1 MRNLFFK
8 KLLLTSLFFICAGQ
22 IFGQT
27 KNQRDATGR
36 KQGYWEAVDSKGALV
51 YTGNFVDDKPVG
63 EMKRYYP
70 TGGVRV
76 IMNYDAKST
85 KVRARFFWQNGE
97 LAAQGNYI
105 ETKRDSV
112 WLYFS
117 NNTKTIS
124 RRVEYLEGKQHG
136 KEQSFFPEGN
146 IAEEITWENGLKNG
160 PWTQYFK
167 NGQPKLAATYIND
180 KLEGAFTVFSH
191 NGKKEI
197 DGAYRHDARDGE
209 WKHYDETGKLMTTIR
224 YSEGKITNLDE
235 VDAAQQEFFKKLME
249 QEGKIKEPTFEEIM
263 QQIQ

>member
-1 MRNLFFK
+1 MNSRVLIVLFIINVNF
-8 KLLLTSLFFICAGQ
+8 TYS
-22 IFGQT
+22 QT

-51 YTGNFVDDKPVG
+51 YSGYFVNDQPAG

-76 IMNYDAKST
+76 IMNYDNAGT
-85 KVRARFFWQNGE
+85 KIRARFFWESGA
-97 LAAQGNYI
+97 LAARGNYI
-105 ETKRDSV
+105 GTMRDSV
-112 WLYFS
+112 WLYYS
-117 NNTKTIS
+117 NNTKTLS
-124 RRVEYLEGKQHG
+124 RRVEYVEGKQHG
-136 KEQSFFPEGN
+136 KEQSFYPEGN
-146 IAEEITWENGLKNG
+146 IAEEIIWENGLKNG

-167 NGQPKLAATYIND
+167 NGQPKLTATYIND
-180 KLEGAFTVFSH
+180 KLDGAFTVFSH

-197 DGAYRHDARDGE
+197 VGTYRHDARDGE
-209 WKHYDETGKLMTTIR
+209 WKHYDENGKLITTIR

-263 QQIQ
+263 RNVNS